1 MSMYQYISEVA
12 VSVNEEKQLA
22 AMPIKSD
29 KRSYIFVTLFY

>member
-1 MSMYQYISEVA
+1 MSMCQYISEVA

-29 KRSYIFVTLFY
+29 KSYIFVTLFY